1 MSTDPQSPE
10 TPMDRNDSKDSMPC
24 PNCRSAMPLGMRF
37 CRICGFRLG
46 EGVAEFTETVRLGSA
61 PSRGSPHT
69 MSAGSAGSMGPG
81 QWGAMGAPAHVG
93 IEKKKRKSKGPHW
106 IVWVILGIIIAS
118 VAGGSFIRPF
128 NISIGGKSGGVAK
141 TSKAKF
147 GVNEFN
153 TVEGGG
159 GAMLDAITPPDGP
172 ADKAGLL
179 GGDIITIFDN
189 RGIPDEDEMRKILQG
204 TPVGKTVDVTY
215 IRDGETK
222 TTKLTTTSEEE
233 LDRLTEAF
241 ENRPGGRGFIG
252 EGTNLD
258 RVQVQIDGKNTYGVL
273 LNDVRK
279 NRPGYVSGLRTGD
292 IVVEFGGIPMRTRR
306 EFELRIERATPDSVV
321 KTVVMRDGQ
330 KVELDIKIG
339 FND

>member
-1 MSTDPQSPE
+1 MSTDPQSSE
-10 TPMDRNDSKDSMPC
+10 IPMDRNDSKDNLPC
-24 PNCRSAMPLGMRF
+24 PNCRSSMPRGMRF

-46 EGVAEFTETVRLGSA
+46 EGVEEYTETVRLGSA
-61 PSRGSPHT
+61 PTVGAQRATP
-69 MSAGSAGSMGPG
+69 MGAG
-81 QWGAMGAPAHVG
+81 QWGAMSPAAGANLG
-93 IEKKKRKSKGPHW
+93 LEKKKRKSKGPHW

-128 NISIGGKSGGVAK
+128 NINIGGKSGGAAK

-147 GVNEFN
+147 GVNEFK
-153 TVEGGG
+153 TIEGGG

-179 GGDIITIFDN
+179 GGDIITVFDN
-189 RGIPDEDEMRKILQG
+189 RGITGEDEMRKILQG
-204 TPVGKTVDVTY
+204 TPVGKTVDVTF

-222 TTKLTTTSEEE
+222 TTKLTTTSEDE

-241 ENRPGGRGFIG
+241 EERPGGRGFIG
-252 EGTNLD
+252 EGTDLN
-258 RVQVQIDGKNTYGVL
+258 RVQVQVDGKNTYGVL

-279 NRPGYVSGLRTGD
+279 NRPGYISGLRSGD
-292 IVVEFGGIPMRTRR
+292 IVIEFGGIPMRTRR
-306 EFELRIERATPDSVV
+306 EFELRIERAIPDSVV

>member
-1 MSTDPQSPE
+1 
-10 TPMDRNDSKDSMPC
+10 MDRKDSKDNMPC

-61 PSRGSPHT
+61 PTTGSPRAT
-69 MSAGSAGSMGPG
+69 SVGSVGTPG
-81 QWGAMGAPAHVG
+81 QWGAMSTGTGANVG
-93 IEKKKRKSKGPHW
+93 LEKKKRKSKGPHW

-128 NISIGGKSGGVAK
+128 NINIGGKGGGAAAVSK
-141 TSKAKF
+141 TKF
-147 GVNEFN
+147 GVNEFQS
-153 TVEGGG
+153 VEGGG

-189 RGIPDEDEMRKILQG
+189 RGIPDEREMRKVLG
-204 TPVGKTVDVTY
+204 ATPIGKTVDVTY

-233 LDRLTEAF
+233 LERLTAAF
-241 ENRPGGRGFIG
+241 EDRPGGRGFIG
-252 EGTNLD
+252 EGTDLD

-292 IVVEFGGIPMRTRR
+292 IVIEFGGIPMRTRR
-306 EFELRIERATPDSVV
+306 EFELRIERAIPDSVV

-330 KVELDIKIG
+330 RVELDIRIG